1 MVMVSM
7 NSYRYFKILA
17 GKMKISFAKIKPTVK
32 AFRLFCTPA
41 KLNNSFASEVF
52 LFLCYY

>member
-1 MVMVSM
+1 MVMVNM

-17 GKMKISFAKIKPTVK
+17 EKMKISFAKIKPTVK